1 MKEEFLHQVAQE
13 LRTSLT
19 VIRMHVEAI
28 EDGLFENNDEVFLKL
43 KEKFAALELLID
55 EMTKSK
61 FVSK

>member
-13 LRTSLT
+13 LRTPLT

-55 EMTKSK
+55 EMTKGKFDSK
-61 FVSK
+61 